1 MLTQA
6 FFYTIK
12 SKCTPI
18 LLLERNNFMKIGYKS
33 PLGIR
38 ENEIDPSYNSNIK
51 FENFINVATEMSNV
65 DREAILA
72 SMKGLGLR
80 IEIDEELEDSINF
93 IGPVAYRQIFNIVP
107 DNFPII
113 LRFFREHSELMLK
126 MHDPEN
132 KEEYSDEDI
141 EKIYSTIYANFGETQ
156 IERDILVG
164 LIFNKAQE
172 QVSLKEKD
180 DRDNSY
186 INILLDAYPPLKQLI
201 FQINHTKN
209 IRSTDVGP
217 AVSLAN
223 IQKFTKKYQSAKNPL
238 RSYTIYDK
246 EWKKDVKIK
255 YTDLD
260 FYTLIALNVL
270 SLLEMIPEVIF
281 EGKYSGELLMF
292 KSYISNLFLYYGTD
306 KLPVNNTKTKDRPLK
321 LKDNV
326 FVSELF
332 NGLTIVDD
340 MFTQYFHELFT
351 LNDQSLNT
359 LYNQV
364 LDKNMINNNMA
375 ALASIEEEEDFKVI
389 VDEHR
394 TVLFKI
400 GLVMQAMINLQLGT
414 KEVITIQKKFDDVD
428 EVLQDIE
435 EFEAKIEEKDQ
446 TIAQLEEKIQNLN
459 KSIAQLDN
467 VQLKN
472 QLLNDKIASLEEFI
486 ENQNYANKIED
497 NLNQQNVEAYN
508 QDEFLK
514 ELNTKRITIVGGYD
528 AYIQKLLDIFPNAK
542 TYSADVVDSSYS
554 LKDTD
559 ILILNTFYLNHPVFY
574 KIKNLLKKTANQV
587 DVIYVNENNTNPKRF
602 LDNIHK
608 QLNP

>member
-1 MLTQA
+1 MHSNT
-6 FFYTIK
+6 TIR
-12 SKCTPI
+12 
-18 LLLERNNFMKIGYKS
+18 EENFMKLGYKS

-38 ENEIDPSYNSNIK
+38 ENEIDPSYNSSID
-51 FENFINVATEMSNV
+51 FENFINAATEMSNV

-72 SMKGLGLR
+72 NMKGLGLR
-80 IEIDEELEDSINF
+80 IEIDEELENSINF

-107 DNFPII
+107 DNFPKI

-141 EKIYSTIYANFGETQ
+141 EKIYNTIYPNFGETQ

-186 INILLDAYPPLKQLI
+186 INILLDAYPPLKQLV

-209 IRSTDVGP
+209 IRSTEVGP
-217 AVSLAN
+217 AVSLAD

-292 KSYISNLFLYYGTD
+292 KSYVSNLFLYYEAD
-306 KLPVNNTKTKDRPLK
+306 KIPVNNTKTKDRPLK

-332 NGLTIVDD
+332 NGLTVVDD
-340 MFTQYFHELFT
+340 MFTQYFHDLFT

-375 ALASIEEEEDFKVI
+375 ALASIEEDEDFKVI

-400 GLVMQAMINLQLGT
+400 GLVMQAMINLQLGI
-414 KEVITIQKKFDDVD
+414 KEVITIQKKFDNVD

-435 EFEAKIEEKDQ
+435 EYEAKINEKDQ
-446 TIAQLEEKIQNLN
+446 IIAQQEEKIQDLN
-459 KSIAQLDN
+459 KSIAQLDS

-486 ENQNYANKIED
+486 ESQDYANKIED
-497 NLNQQNVEAYN
+497 NLNKQNAEEYN

-528 AYIQKLLDIFPNAK
+528 AYVQKLLDIFPNAK

-574 KIKNLLKKTANQV
+574 KIKNLLKKTTNQV
-587 DVIYVNENNTNPKRF
+587 DVIYINENNTNPKRF